1 MNPVYVMSIAVAVVV
16 IGAAQS
22 EALAAPYKCKTN
34 DGRIEFSDMPCS
46 SGFRQEGNRWID
58 VEAERKQKHLEER
71 LRREARARQDKKNDS
86 SSFATNRPGHSVATA
101 QDINKLTTY
110 AVILGRAISCGA
122 DVGSASQ
129 RVGRWMDRVFPP
141 GSTDQKTYLPIFME
155 GTRYH
160 AEQQKL
166 GKGPDSCS
174 SVLRTFSSFPGP
186 SSRRAKSLLRR
197 MECIR
202 RYTNRTCNEL

>member
-1 MNPVYVMSIAVAVVV
+1 MNPIKVMSIAVAVAV
-16 IGAAQS
+16 IGAVPVS

-46 SGFRQEGNRWID
+46 NGFRQEGNRWID

-71 LRREARARQDKKNDS
+71 LRREARARQGKKSDS
-86 SSFATNRPGHSVATA
+86 SGFATNEPVYSSATA

-110 AVILGRAISCGA
+110 AVILGRAIACGA
-122 DVGSASQ
+122 DVGSASGK
-129 RVGRWMDRVFPP
+129 VGRWMDRVFPP
-141 GSTDQKTYLPIFME
+141 GSADQKTYLPIFMG

-166 GKGPDSCS
+166 GKSPDNCS
-174 SVLRTFSSFPGP
+174 SVLRTFSSFPWP
-186 SSRRAKSLLRR
+186 
-197 MECIR
+197 
-202 RYTNRTCNEL
+202 